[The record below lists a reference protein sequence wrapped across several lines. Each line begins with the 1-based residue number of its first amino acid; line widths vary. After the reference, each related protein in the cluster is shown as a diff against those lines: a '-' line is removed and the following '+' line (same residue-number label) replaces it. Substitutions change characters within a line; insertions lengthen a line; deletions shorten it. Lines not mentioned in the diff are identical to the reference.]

1 MIRFGGGLRPVQ
13 NAYVIQAVF
22 TSLDAAEWLQNT
34 LKNVFGHEAEVN
46 HLTRQTPNGPVETY
60 VVLVTRNVVA
70 LALQTG
76 LVDRRKQQ
84 VRGLPAEVV
93 NGSIAQIKAAW
104 RGAFM
109 ARGFLSDPG
118 KASFLEIACPTEE
131 AAMALCGVARRL
143 GIQAKHR
150 TLRSSERVTLKDPD
164 AIERMLKL
172 MGATRSAREWT
183 GKRSDGE
190 ARGKANRLANFDDAN
205 MRRSAKA
212 AAEASEKVQH
222 AFEVL
227 GDNIPDNLR
236 QAGQLRIDHVDKS
249 LEELG
254 KIAEPQITKDAI
266 AGRIRRLL
274 QLDRKNRKGPGR
286 RRTVRGKPSR
296 SSSICNDLRNTAFSH
311 QTNAV
316 FCSGMPVICKVAKI
330 GHFDVKFVKERI
342 FMKTLKDLGDLK
354 GKRVLVR
361 ADFNVPLDGT
371 TITDDGRIKA
381 ALPTIKTLHEKG
393 AKVILMAHLGR
404 PKGKVVPELSL
415 APVAARLGELLGTN
429 VPLAKDTYG
438 EDAQAKVAAMNDGD
452 VVLLENVRFNP
463 EETSKNA
470 AERAA
475 YAKKIAALGEAFVS
489 DGFGVVH
496 RAQGSN
502 YDVAADLPAAA
513 GLLVEKEVKALS
525 KATEN
530 PERPFT
536 VVLGGSKVSDK
547 LGVIENLLDKAD
559 RLVIGGGMVFTFLK
573 AKGYEVGTSLL
584 EEDQLDKVKGY
595 IATAEKNGVE
605 LVLPTDVVVNAGFPA
620 GDTPVAPEV
629 VAADAIPSDKMGL
642 DIGPD
647 SQKLFHD
654 KIVDSKTVV
663 WNGPMGVFEVP
674 EFAAGT
680 KAVAQGLVDATA
692 AGAFTIVGGGDS
704 ASAVRNLGFPEDG
717 FSHISTGGGASLE
730 FLEGKELPGLKVLD

>member
-1 MIRFGGGLRPVQ
+1 MALLDDVKSELAAFEGDSPAAIKAQAAAMIRFGGGLRPVQ
-13 NAYVIQAVF
+13 NTYVIQAVF
-22 TSLDAAEWLQNT
+22 TSLDVAEWLKNT
-34 LKNVFGHEAEVN
+34 LRTRSGTKPRSI
-46 HLTRQTPNGPVETY
+46 TSRQTPNGPVETY

-84 VRGLPAEVV
+84 VRGLPSEVV

-274 QLDRKNRKGPGR
+274 QL
-286 RRTVRGKPSR
+286 
-296 SSSICNDLRNTAFSH
+296 A
-311 QTNAV
+311 
-316 FCSGMPVICKVAKI
+316 
-330 GHFDVKFVKERI
+330 E
-342 FMKTLKDLGDLK
+342 KTE
-354 GKRVLVR
+354 
-361 ADFNVPLDGT
+361 
-371 TITDDGRIKA
+371 KA
-381 ALPTIKTLHEKG
+381 
-393 AKVILMAHLGR
+393 R
-404 PKGKVVPELSL
+404 
-415 APVAARLGELLGTN
+415 
-429 VPLAKDTYG
+429 
-438 EDAQAKVAAMNDGD
+438 
-452 VVLLENVRFNP
+452 
-463 EETSKNA
+463 A
-470 AERAA
+470 AE
-475 YAKKIAALGEAFVS
+475 
-489 DGFGVVH
+489 
-496 RAQGSN
+496 
-502 YDVAADLPAAA
+502 
-513 GLLVEKEVKALS
+513 
-525 KATEN
+525 
-530 PERPFT
+530 
-536 VVLGGSKVSDK
+536 
-547 LGVIENLLDKAD
+547 
-559 RLVIGGGMVFTFLK
+559 
-573 AKGYEVGTSLL
+573 
-584 EEDQLDKVKGY
+584 
-595 IATAEKNGVE
+595 
-605 LVLPTDVVVNAGFPA
+605 
-620 GDTPVAPEV
+620 
-629 VAADAIPSDKMGL
+629 
-642 DIGPD
+642 
-647 SQKLFHD
+647 
-654 KIVDSKTVV
+654 
-663 WNGPMGVFEVP
+663 
-674 EFAAGT
+674 
-680 KAVAQGLVDATA
+680 
-692 AGAFTIVGGGDS
+692 
-704 ASAVRNLGFPEDG
+704 
-717 FSHISTGGGASLE
+717 
-730 FLEGKELPGLKVLD
+730 GK

>member
-1 MIRFGGGLRPVQ
+1 MALLDDVKSELAAFEGDSPAAIKAQAAAMIRFGGGLRPVQ

-236 QAGQLRIDHVDKS
+236 QASCASTTWTR
-249 LEELG
+249 
-254 KIAEPQITKDAI
+254 A
-266 AGRIRRLL
+266 
-274 QLDRKNRKGPGR
+274 
-286 RRTVRGKPSR
+286 SR
-296 SSSICNDLRNTAFSH
+296 SSARLPNRRSPRMQS
-311 QTNAV
+311 QAV
-316 FCSGMPVICKVAKI
+316 SVDCSSSPKKPKRPGPP
-330 GHFDVKFVKERI
+330 
-342 FMKTLKDLGDLK
+342 KD
-354 GKRVLVR
+354 GKR
-361 ADFNVPLDGT
+361 
-371 TITDDGRIKA
+371 
-381 ALPTIKTLHEKG
+381 
-393 AKVILMAHLGR
+393 
-404 PKGKVVPELSL
+404 
-415 APVAARLGELLGTN
+415 
-429 VPLAKDTYG
+429 
-438 EDAQAKVAAMNDGD
+438 Q
-452 VVLLENVRFNP
+452 
-463 EETSKNA
+463 
-470 AERAA
+470 
-475 YAKKIAALGEAFVS
+475 
-489 DGFGVVH
+489 
-496 RAQGSN
+496 
-502 YDVAADLPAAA
+502 
-513 GLLVEKEVKALS
+513 
-525 KATEN
+525 
-530 PERPFT
+530 T
-536 VVLGGSKVSDK
+536 V
-547 LGVIENLLDKAD
+547 
-559 RLVIGGGMVFTFLK
+559 
-573 AKGYEVGTSLL
+573 
-584 EEDQLDKVKGY
+584 
-595 IATAEKNGVE
+595 
-605 LVLPTDVVVNAGFPA
+605 
-620 GDTPVAPEV
+620 
-629 VAADAIPSDKMGL
+629 
-642 DIGPD
+642 
-647 SQKLFHD
+647 
-654 KIVDSKTVV
+654 KIVQHMQRLTKHRIQSSDECGVLF
-663 WNGPMGVFEVP
+663 WNACNM
-674 EFAAGT
+674 
-680 KAVAQGLVDATA
+680 Q
-692 AGAFTIVGGGDS
+692 S
-704 ASAVRNLGFPEDG
+704 
-717 FSHISTGGGASLE
+717 
-730 FLEGKELPGLKVLD
+730 GKNWPL